1 MSFWFG
7 SKEAEFS
14 KTATSIGRNIFETLV
29 EKQPLKVL
37 CFKLAEYATTRLQ
50 SWLQ

>member
-7 SKEAEFS
+7 SKFS

-29 EKQPLKVL
+29 EKQPLKVPCL
-37 CFKLAEYATTRLQ
+37 KLAEYAATRLQ